1 MRMAKV
7 LVTVWLAVISTAVAA
22 QVFPSR
28 VVKITTPYS
37 SGVGPDLFMRALA
50 EVLEKQW
57 AQPVLVE
64 AKPGGNGFIAIDAVK
79 KAAPDGHE
87 LLVLADSH
95 LTINPNLFKNVPY
108 DPEADLVP
116 IVGLY
121 RASFFIAVKS
131 DGPYQSIREL
141 IAGAKANPGKL
152 SYGTPY
158 VGSPSHLGSAVFEHE
173 TGTQMIHVPFKDTLQ
188 IFTSIANGN
197 VTWAVATA
205 ASTAPMVKAGRV
217 KLIAVAAKN
226 RLASHPDVPTVE
238 EAGGPKDFAVEA
250 WLALLAPRGTPQEV
264 VRRIHADTQKAI
276 ATPEMQKRYAAL
288 GFEPLPISPE
298 EIAAKIRAD
307 LKKNAEVIKRVG
319 AKAD

>member
-1 MRMAKV
+1 MKRLIA
-7 LVTVWLAVISTAVAA
+7 LFISAIFPVIAFA
-22 QVFPSR
+22 QAFPTK

-37 SGVGPDLFMRALA
+37 SGIGPDLFMRSLA
-50 EVLEKQW
+50 EVLEKEW
-57 AQPVLVE
+57 RQPVVVD
-64 AKPGGNGFIAIDAVK
+64 ARPGGNGFIAIEAVK
-79 KAAPDGHE
+79 KAPPDGHE

-95 LTINPNLFKNVPY
+95 LTINPSLFKNVPY
-108 DPEADLVP
+108 DPETDLMP

-121 RASFFIAVKS
+121 RASFFVAVAAG
-131 DGPYQSIREL
+131 GPYQTIPQL

-158 VGSPSHLGSAVFEHE
+158 VGSPSHLGAAVFEHA
-173 TGTQMIHVPFKDTLQ
+173 TGTRMIHVPFKDTLQ

-197 VTWAVATA
+197 VTWAIATA
-205 ASTAPMVKAGRV
+205 ASTRGMVSAGKV
-217 KLIAVAAKN
+217 KLIAVAAKR
-226 RLASHPDVPTVE
+226 RLPSHPDVPTVE

-264 VRRIHADTQKAI
+264 IRRINADTQKAI
-276 ATPEMQKRYAAL
+276 ATPEMQKRYANL
-288 GFEPLPISPE
+288 GFEPMPASPE

-307 LKKNAEVIKRVG
+307 LKKNAEIIRRVG